1 MFSKV
6 SRKDVESLVRML
18 EKYCKWSGQAINKSK
33 SGVFFS
39 KHTQSQTRMSI
50 KGILQVKNLKKEAVY
65 LGVPMFMSRAPLKDF
80 AYLEDK
86 IEAKLSGW
94 RSKCLS
100 WAGRRALINSVALS
114 ILISTMSSFFI
125 PNKVCNRMDGLI
137 RRFSWKPNKHEGRF
151 LAWKSWESLYC
162 PRSDGGLG
170 FKKSKFMNSALLA
183 KLAWMMASKRDSLCI
198 RILRVKYKVK
208 DDWLRTEAARNA
220 SLIWKAIEKTRK
232 VVRKGACF
240 IIGDEELVDVWL
252 DPWVPWIKGF
262 TPSPKDK
269 SIVQLEMK
277 VSQVIDQ
284 EHRTW
289 RTSIVLDIF
298 NPISAKAILSIPTP
312 SRPSSNKLM
321 WIPNTKGLFSVKS
334 AYKELL
340 PSTPSQATTKVNW
353 SKL

>member
-1 MFSKV
+1 
-6 SRKDVESLVRML
+6 
-18 EKYCKWSGQAINKSK
+18 
-33 SGVFFS
+33 
-39 KHTQSQTRMSI
+39 
-50 KGILQVKNLKKEAVY
+50 
-65 LGVPMFMSRAPLKDF
+65 
-80 AYLEDK
+80 
-86 IEAKLSGW
+86 
-94 RSKCLS
+94 
-100 WAGRRALINSVALS
+100 
-114 ILISTMSSFFI
+114 MSSFFI

-151 LAWKSWESLYC
+151 LAWKSWDSLYC

-170 FKKSKFMNSALLA
+170 FKKSKFMNSTLLA

-220 SLIWKAIEKTRK
+220 SLIWKAIEKTRE

-269 SIVQLEMK
+269 SIVQSEMK

-312 SRPSSNKLM
+312 SRPSSDKLM
-321 WIPNTKGLFSVKS
+321 WIPNTKGLYSVKS
-334 AYKELL
+334 AYRELL